1 MLNHMTAGYII
12 TYRSSMIHFNITP
25 VLSFSVR
32 STVLL
37 FSGFSNR
44 TFYELYFS
52 PTWALFPAQI
62 IHNYLLTYST
72 EQSPTWESTGFQLV
86 KKFSAFLE
94 PEGSLPHSQ
103 VPATCPYPEPTRF
116 SPYPP
121 HPTSWRSILILSS
134 NLRLGLPNCLFPS
147 GFPTTCCLGRRLPE

>member
-62 IHNYLLTYST
+62 IHNYLLTYSMA
-72 EQSPTWESTGFQLV
+72 QSPTWESIGFQLV
-86 KKFSAFLE
+86 KKFSAFYGTRRFITSFTSARHL
-94 PEGSLPHSQ
+94 SLSWTNSIQSIP
-103 VPATCPYPEPTRF
+103 
-116 SPYPP
+116 
-121 HPTSWRSILILSS
+121 PTSHFLKIHFNIILQSTSGSPKLSLSLRFPHHLLLRS
-134 NLRLGLPNCLFPS
+134 
-147 GFPTTCCLGRRLPE
+147 